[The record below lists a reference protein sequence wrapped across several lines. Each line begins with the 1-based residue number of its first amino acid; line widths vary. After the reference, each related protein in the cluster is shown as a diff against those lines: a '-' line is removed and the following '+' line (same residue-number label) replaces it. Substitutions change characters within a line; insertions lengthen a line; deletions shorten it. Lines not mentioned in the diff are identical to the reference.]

1 MRKRQ
6 SGLTLVELMVAMVAG
21 LILVGGAFQVYLSS
35 KQTFR
40 AQQSLARLQENGRFA
55 GMQLTQDLRNA
66 GYVGCIGHIT
76 SHLDPSGTG
85 YDDDIFDFS
94 RPLFG
99 WEADG
104 TGPTDTYTIN
114 GFDPAGVA
122 PAQWTDSEGEG
133 LPADLADLV
142 VPGTDVVL
150 VRHAEV
156 NTQATADGNTNVTAA
171 TITLDGPSGIM
182 KQSIVMVGDCNGADV
197 FQSTANDNAAA
208 LTKGVGAAGGNP
220 GNLSTNWSHEYGPG
234 MEIYSFA
241 IDAYYIGIGAAG
253 RPSLFRL
260 RYGVKGTGAPFGAG
274 NPQNIKDDTA
284 INQELVEGIDNLQL
298 LYGQDTNAD
307 LAVDEYVPADEV
319 DDWQQVL
326 AVRAAMLVSS
336 LNPATDESRNA
347 AFDVGGVAMT
357 PPDDRRQRQVFST
370 TIALRNQ
377 LP

>member
-35 KQTFR
+35 KQSFR

-55 GMQLTQDLRNA
+55 AMQLTRDLRNA
-66 GYVGCIGHIT
+66 GYFGCIGNIT
-76 SHLDPSGTG
+76 NHLDPSGTG

-94 RPLFG
+94 RPLSG
-99 WEADG
+99 WEASG
-104 TGPTDTYTIN
+104 TKPSGSYAIN

-122 PAQWTDSEGEG
+122 LAQWEDNEGET
-133 LPADLADLV
+133 LLADLKDLV

-150 VRHAEV
+150 VRRAEI
-156 NTQATADGNTNVTAA
+156 NTDATASGNTNVTSAA
-171 TITLDGPSGIM
+171 ITLDGPSGIM

-197 FQSTANDNAAA
+197 FQSTANNNAATLA
-208 LTKGVGAAGGNP
+208 KGVGAAGGNP
-220 GNLSTNWSHEYGPG
+220 GNRSGNWSHEYAPG
-234 MEIYSFA
+234 MEIHTFA

-260 RYGVKGTGAPFGAG
+260 RYGVKGSGAPFGAG
-274 NPQNIKDDTA
+274 NPQNIKDDTS

-298 LYGQDTNAD
+298 LYGEDSNGD
-307 LAVDEYVPADEV
+307 RAVDGYVPADEV
-319 DDWQQVL
+319 DDWRQVL
-326 AVRAAMLVSS
+326 AVRAAVLVSS
-336 LNPATDESRNA
+336 LEPATDESRDA
-347 AFDVGGVAMT
+347 AFDVGGVAIT
-357 PPDDRRQRQVFST
+357 PPGDRRQRQVFST